1 MRIDTSF
8 LVNTSTKR
16 KAFWKS
22 MIMNGPM
29 AIQNCSLLRRLRS
42 NNKRMKLMEQ
52 TRTRQKSKVIVRQN
66 ENKVIPLIITV
77 QNLPVAMMTL
87 VNIGKKFFEI
97 FIFVSTDEV
106 LIQKL
111 VWKCAFPD

>member
-1 MRIDTSF
+1 
-8 LVNTSTKR
+8 
-16 KAFWKS
+16 
-22 MIMNGPM
+22 
-29 AIQNCSLLRRLRS
+29 
-42 NNKRMKLMEQ
+42 
-52 TRTRQKSKVIVRQN
+52 
-66 ENKVIPLIITV
+66 
-77 QNLPVAMMTL
+77 MMTL